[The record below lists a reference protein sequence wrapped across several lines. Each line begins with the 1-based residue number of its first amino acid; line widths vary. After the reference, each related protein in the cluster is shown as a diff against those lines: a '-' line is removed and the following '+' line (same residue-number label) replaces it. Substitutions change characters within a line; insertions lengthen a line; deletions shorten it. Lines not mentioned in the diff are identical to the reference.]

1 MTSTV
6 ADLMPALG
14 LRVTAGPVELRGLG
28 DDDLARLA
36 DLAAEGIH
44 PADRMPFYH
53 PWTDVEPELL
63 RRQFVQYHWRCRA
76 DFSPTSWELNLGV
89 WHEGTLVGS
98 QGFSTR
104 DYLVTRT
111 GETGSWLGAAHQGQG
126 IGTMMRRAMCAFVFD
141 HLDAEEVTSGAF
153 TDNPASLAVSR
164 KVGYRP
170 NGTRRLRRREGE
182 VAVNQSLV
190 LTREHLVRD
199 EHALVVEGLEP
210 FRRSIGLD
218 TPHSPGTAG
227 TTPPEMP

>member
-1 MTSTV
+1 MDTV
-6 ADLMPALG
+6 ADLLPALG
-14 LRVTAGPVELRGLG
+14 LRITAGPLELRGLR
-28 DDDLARLA
+28 DDDLAALA
-36 DLAAEGIH
+36 DLAARGVH
-44 PADRMPFYH
+44 DPDRMPFYV
-53 PWTDVEPELL
+53 PWTQAPPEEL
-63 RRQFVQYHWRCRA
+63 RRGLVQYHWRCRA
-76 DFSPTSWELNLGV
+76 EFSPDAWRLELGV
-89 WHEGTLVGS
+89 WHEGVLVGT

-111 GETGSWLGAAHQGQG
+111 GETGSWLGLPHQGRG
-126 IGTMMRRAMCAFVFD
+126 IGTAMRRAICAFALD

-218 TPHSPGTAG
+218 TPASPGTAG

>member
-141 HLDAEEVTSGAF
+141 HLGAEEVTSGAF

-170 NGTRRLRRREGE
+170 DGQKRLRRREGE
-182 VAVNQSLV
+182 LAVNQRLV
-190 LTREHLVRD
+190 LRPEDLIRGDSPVT
-199 EHALVVEGLEP
+199 VEGAAP

-218 TPHSPGTAG
+218 SPGLPATASEE
-227 TTPPEMP
+227 TP